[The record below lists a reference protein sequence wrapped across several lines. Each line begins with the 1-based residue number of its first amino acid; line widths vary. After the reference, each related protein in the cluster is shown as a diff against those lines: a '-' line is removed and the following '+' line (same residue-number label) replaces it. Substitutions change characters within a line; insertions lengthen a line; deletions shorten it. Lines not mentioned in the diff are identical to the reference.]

1 MEQKTVLI
9 MPNLSKYNTVWLMK
23 AIIGQ
28 LRAAGCVPVMDERF
42 RGQFGEV
49 GYGAFDRQIAA
60 CDVVVTVGGD
70 GTILHA
76 AKHAVEYQKPILG
89 INTGRLGY
97 LAQVEPNELEYLA
110 RLSSGDYTIQ
120 DRMLLE
126 VEIDGVPGVR
136 HALNDVVI
144 SKGELSR
151 LVDLDIESGGRPVGS
166 YRADGLIFA
175 TPTGSTAYPLGGR
188 PDRRPGDRHD
198 PSDAHLPALPLRP
211 VGAPFARH
219 GTHGAQPVRQQPR
232 QHSRQRGRGELRGAR
247 RGPDGAYPPLG
258 EGGAVYQFPGE
269 ELHRHPREKA
279 EGAGLG
285 PVRRGPRRPPAARG
299 EDGARTN

>member
-49 GYGAFDRQIAA
+49 GYGAFDRQIAD

-166 YRADGLIFA
+166 YRADG
-175 TPTGSTAYPLGGR
+175 S
-188 PDRRPGDRHD
+188 
-198 PSDAHLPALPLRP
+198 S
-211 VGAPFARH
+211 
-219 GTHGAQPVRQQPR
+219 
-232 QHSRQRGRGELRGAR
+232 S
-247 RGPDGAYPPLG
+247 
-258 EGGAVYQFPGE
+258 
-269 ELHRHPREKA
+269 
-279 EGAGLG
+279 
-285 PVRRGPRRPPAARG
+285 RRPPARRRTPSRRAARSSTRRS
-299 EDGARTN
+299 ARSF

>member
-1 MEQKTVLI
+1 MRSATAPSTGRSPPATWSSRSAET
-9 MPNLSKYNTVWLMK
+9 
-23 AIIGQ
+23 
-28 LRAAGCVPVMDERF
+28 
-42 RGQFGEV
+42 
-49 GYGAFDRQIAA
+49 
-60 CDVVVTVGGD
+60 

-166 YRADGLIFA
+166 YRADG
-175 TPTGSTAYPLGGR
+175 S
-188 PDRRPGDRHD
+188 
-198 PSDAHLPALPLRP
+198 S
-211 VGAPFARH
+211 
-219 GTHGAQPVRQQPR
+219 
-232 QHSRQRGRGELRGAR
+232 S
-247 RGPDGAYPPLG
+247 
-258 EGGAVYQFPGE
+258 
-269 ELHRHPREKA
+269 
-279 EGAGLG
+279 
-285 PVRRGPRRPPAARG
+285 RRPPARRRTPSRRAARSST
-299 EDGARTN
+299 RRSVRSS

>member
-1 MEQKTVLI
+1 MERKTVLI

-28 LRAAGCVPVMDERF
+28 LRDAGCVPVMDERF

-49 GYGAFDRQIAA
+49 GYAAFDRQIAA

-76 AKHAVEYQKPILG
+76 AKHAVEYRKPILG

-136 HALNDVVI
+136 YALNDVVI

-175 TPTGSTAYPLGGR
+175 TPTGSTAYSLSAGGPIVDPAIGTILLTPICPHSLYDR
-188 PDRRPGDRHD
+188 SVLLSPDME
-198 PSDAHLPALPLRP
+198 LT
-211 VGAPFARH
+211 VY
-219 GTHGAQPVRQQPR
+219 
-232 QHSRQRGRGELRGAR
+232 SRFVNN
-247 RGPDGAYPPLG
+247 PDSILVSVDG
-258 EGGAVYQFPGE
+258 EGF
-269 ELHRHPREKA
+269 
-279 EGAGLG
+279 AGLG
-285 PVRRGPRRPPAARG
+285 ADRTVHIRRAEKAAQFISFPEKSFTDILGKKLKARG
-299 EDGARTN
+299 